1 MPINFGAFTLDW
13 QTRQLLQDTRPVPLS
28 PKALE
33 LIAMLVEQRPAA
45 VSKAAIHQQLWPD
58 TFVSDGNVAVLVAD
72 IRRALGD
79 NARRPLFVRTIHRF
93 GYAFVAAAAE
103 VERSTTLERSATTCW
118 LASGHERIPLHL
130 GENVLGRG
138 PIATVRVGLD
148 PAADLRSDPEGIS
161 RRHAMIVVTDTVATL
176 HDLSSKNGTFVDG
189 VRVTSPVKLVHGSQI
204 RFGGVLVHF
213 RQLIDGSSTRTL
225 DLPGSSVPR

>member
-1 MPINFGAFTLDW
+1 MPIAFGAFTLDW
-13 QTRQLLQDTRPVPLS
+13 QTRQLLRGTRPVPLS

-33 LIAMLVEQRPAA
+33 LVAMLVEQRPAA

-79 NARRPLFVRTIHRF
+79 DARRPRFVRTIHRF

-103 VERSTTLERSATTCW
+103 VERPETPVLGATTCW
-118 LASGHERIPLHL
+118 LASGEQRIPLRV

-138 PIATVRVGLD
+138 PAATVRIGLD
-148 PAADLRSDPEGIS
+148 PAAGLVADPDGIS
-161 RRHAMIVVTDTVATL
+161 RRHATIVVADGVATV
-176 HDLSSKNGTFVDG
+176 HDLSSKNGTIVDG
-189 VRVTSPVKLVHGSQI
+189 VRINSPTSLEHGSQI
-204 RFGGVLVHF
+204 RLGGVLVHYC
-213 RQLIDGSSTRTL
+213 QLSDGASTRTF
-225 DLPGSSVPR
+225 GV